1 MRIAGVS
8 VAQDSAAQRGPVS
21 AGASGAEA
29 GSWLGALER
38 TLVSPASPGQLH
50 GRMTTPPDSRI
61 SQLSDLIKIQMEVCR
76 HQVQVELVSKVA
88 ESGVASVRKLQ
99 QPQ

>member
-1 MRIAGVS
+1 MRVTGAGAGIS
-8 VAQDSAAQRGPVS
+8 LPEVS
-21 AGASGAEA
+21 ASEAALPTSGTNVGSGWGGVLENALSGVNRELRA
-29 GSWLGALER
+29 GTAPELR
-38 TLVSPASPGQLH
+38 VKQLAD
-50 GRMTTPPDSRI
+50 M
-61 SQLSDLIKIQMEVCR
+61 IKLQMEVCR